1 MLKHFLSI
9 ATTLS
14 LAASFVVYADSFEI
28 TDVLKTAYAPDSV
41 TAQLDDPDCEIVQIL
56 EKDHL
61 HIDKDSVMPLYKGSL
76 LEYGETGVFELEE
89 MEQDGMLYYTADVTD
104 NSNRF
109 AGVIEFRLSDNQA
122 KLFAVHER
130 DEFPSDP
137 SKNLSFLQPII
148 EDSSFNIENLT
159 VRTSFIE
166 GAGYVYVLSDGKETI
181 LAPASIK
188 APRSEF
194 SFDDES
200 SSRSFLNNEQVSS
213 IIVNTD
219 LQEYGR
225 QLAQKAKETQK
236 YIESLP
242 KGENPPTGGLID
254 AAPEKNSIVFFAI
267 PILCLAVLSLALTYK
282 RKYNNHTENK

>member
-1 MLKHFLSI
+1 MLKRFLSI
-9 ATTLS
+9 AMTLS

-28 TDVLKTAYAPDSV
+28 SDALKTAYAPDSV
-41 TAQLDDPDCEIVQIL
+41 TAQLNDPDCEIVQIL

-89 MEQDGMLYYTADVTD
+89 MKQDGMSYYTADVTD
-104 NSNRF
+104 NSNHF

-122 KLFAVHER
+122 KLFAVYER

-137 SKNLSFLQPII
+137 SKNL
-148 EDSSFNIENLT
+148 FNIENLT

-166 GAGYVYVLSDGKETI
+166 GVGYVYVLSDGEETI

-194 SFDDES
+194 SFGDES
-200 SSRSFLNNEQVSS
+200 ISRSFLNNEASP

-219 LQEYGR
+219 LQEYGK
-225 QLAQKAKETQK
+225 QLAQQAEENQK
-236 YIESLP
+236 YIDSLP
-242 KGENPPTGGLID
+242 EGKNPSTGGPID
-254 AAPEKNSIVFFAI
+254 AAPEKNSIIFFAI
-267 PILCLAVLSLALTYK
+267 PILCLTVLTLALTYK
-282 RKYNNHTENK
+282 RKYTNHTENK